1 MRSST
6 TTSLM
11 SLGLPDLVSVE
22 QRLTKAWDRDSWGLI
37 FFVPLSW
44 LLRIIVALR
53 RYLLQAKHQGQPFS
67 APVVIIGNISV
78 GGSGKTPLII
88 ALVKALKQRG
98 YSIGVVSR
106 GYGAKADGYPLAVTG
121 ATKATQ
127 CGDEPLLIAQTCSC
141 PVVVDP
147 DRVAAVNYLLAQY
160 QCDLVLSDDGLQHY
174 RLHRDIEVAV
184 IDGMRGLGNG
194 RCLPAGPLREPRQR
208 LYEVDYILLNGS
220 CDISL
225 SDEFNLQE
233 ITLQPSFFRHLASGK
248 TVAATDWA
256 QGPSVHAVAAI
267 GNPQRF
273 AVTLAEI
280 GLDAD
285 LTSVDDHR
293 QLCAEDLNFGDSLP
307 VIITAKDAV
316 KFTDSVADNIWVLE
330 VEMVLPDGFLD
341 SLTGSAG
348 LEAGNLAGIKLTT
361 ATMNHP
367 EIKS

>member
-1 MRSST
+1 M
-6 TTSLM
+6 
-11 SLGLPDLVSVE
+11 PDLVSVE

-127 CGDEPLLIAQTCSC
+127 CGDEPLVISQACSC
-141 PVVVDP
+141 PVVVAP
-147 DRVAAVNYLLAQY
+147 DRVAAVNYLLANY
-160 QCDLVLSDDGLQHY
+160 CCDLILSDDGLQHY
-174 RLHRDIEVAV
+174 RLHRDIEIAV
-184 IDGMRGLGNG
+184 VDGARGLGNQH
-194 RCLPAGPLREPRQR
+194 CLPAGPLRESAQR
-208 LYEVDYILLNGS
+208 LNQVDFVLINGLPDKS
-220 CDISL
+220 VSRAVMPVLPADI
-225 SDEFNLQE
+225 DRHQ
-233 ITLQPSFFRHLASGK
+233 IALQPSVFRHLASGK
-248 TVAATDWA
+248 TVVASAWSE
-256 QGPSVHAVAAI
+256 PFSVHAVAAI

-273 AVTLAEI
+273 AATLEI
-280 GLDAD
+280 LGFDVDLVGRDDHQQLKLAD
-285 LTSVDDHR
+285 LSFDD
-293 QLCAEDLNFGDSLP
+293 DLP
-307 VIITAKDAV
+307 IIITAKDAV